1 MVHLYELCSGR
12 RSVTTVKRIS
22 QVIDLTCDSAC
33 DKVIDLTCGSV
44 CDDASSVDSAVLEE
58 DVCSICGL
66 DTKCGIQDKSV
77 FLCDRC
83 YSEFHAKCL
92 EANSVVRESDE
103 NWICSLCKEEIQ
115 EVPWGESTFIRSKN
129 FCYSPSKPL
138 DLAFEECKLNDNT
151 SLGRTAGR
159 WRSIVNEVRDRI
171 NQIDGTCQNVVD
183 RDGMYSYFCICVLRL
198 Q

>member
-1 MVHLYELCSGR
+1 M
-12 RSVTTVKRIS
+12 
-22 QVIDLTCDSAC
+22 
-33 DKVIDLTCGSV
+33 
-44 CDDASSVDSAVLEE
+44 EE

-138 DLAFEECKLNDNT
+138 DLAFEECKLNG
-151 SLGRTAGR
+151 LMM
-159 WRSIVNEVRDRI
+159 VQKVFPYE
-171 NQIDGTCQNVVD
+171 
-183 RDGMYSYFCICVLRL
+183 VLRQVIMVYFL
-198 Q
+198 C